1 MWLKRKA
8 RTHLVDKINGAVGK
22 EFIALIFFS
31 KRYAIT
37 QNFVAKFHSVKFL
50 IFFGYA
56 F

>member
-1 MWLKRKA
+1 MRLKCKT
-8 RTHLVDKINGAVGK
+8 RTHLVDEINGAVGK

-31 KRYAIT
+31 KRYAIS
-37 QNFVAKFHSVKFL
+37 QNFVAKFYAVKFL